1 MKNTMKKP
9 TINDD
14 VLKTMSDAR
23 TAVIKMRSAMRD
35 ADMTDE
41 RAKQLNRIV
50 RDMIELIAQF
60 EDDSQP
66 SKK

>member
-1 MKNTMKKP
+1 MKEP

-23 TAVIKMRSAMRD
+23 TAAIKMRSAMRD

-50 RDMIELIAQF
+50 RDMIELISQF

>member
-1 MKNTMKKP
+1 MKEP

-35 ADMTDE
+35 ADMTDDE

-50 RDMIELIAQF
+50 RDMIELISQF

>member
-1 MKNTMKKP
+1 MKEP

-23 TAVIKMRSAMRD
+23 TAVIKMRSAMCD